1 MATQS
6 LCFGLVGNPNAGKTT
21 LFNALTGARQHVAN
35 YPGVTVE
42 KRTGTITV
50 SNRIIEIV
58 DLPGA
63 YTLSA
68 HSLDEQVARDFLLQ
82 SSPDVLINV
91 VDASN
96 LSRNLLLTL
105 QLLEFGVPMVVA
117 LNMGDLARQR
127 GLAINHK
134 QLAGELGVPVVPVV
148 ASRKEGVQEL
158 LAAALKAV
166 KEDPPHQFA
175 QVQYGQA
182 IDSHLGEL
190 EAIVSRHGDLTAGQA
205 PARWWAIKCLEE
217 DRLIM
222 DRVIN
227 DGAGGRQVLEV
238 LRAARKQSTAEGK
251 PTSPARLISQ
261 SRFHYA
267 EEICRRVV
275 NRHESGSRRWLDRLD
290 HLAIHPLTGWP
301 IMMMIFGAAY
311 VFTFSTANGEILRW
325 AGITGSPIS
334 WIESLFSL
342 MAQGV
347 EAVVP
352 EGILRSLLV
361 NGIIN
366 GVGGVLAFVPIIFLM
381 FFVISLI
388 DDSGYMARLAFLL
401 HVPLRMFGL
410 QGKSALAM
418 AVSGGVAGGCAVP
431 GIMATRTLSD
441 PRERIATILVCPFL
455 NCGAKLPVYAMLIA
469 AFFQRAQGMVMLLLT
484 LLSWTFALGGAW
496 LLRKFVVRGE
506 PAPLVL
512 ELPPYHRPTLQ
523 GALIQ
528 AWSRVQLYLRKAGT
542 FILAAS
548 ILLWV
553 LMSFPRLGAQERAAL
568 AHNQGALAQA
578 ELAHS
583 FAGRLGKTIQPIT
596 RPLGFEWR
604 TNIALIG
611 GVAAKEVVVSTLG
624 TAYSLGDV
632 EADRSAS
639 LSQRLAADPH
649 WSPLKAFCLIL
660 FVMLYAPCVG
670 TIAAIVQETRSWK
683 WGVFST
689 IYSTG
694 FAWIVAFVVF
704 QGGRL
709 LGLGG

>member
-1 MATQS
+1 MAS
-6 LCFGLVGNPNAGKTT
+6 DSPSFGLVGNPNSGKTT

-42 KRTGTITV
+42 KRMGSV
-50 SNRIIEIV
+50 RVAGRVIEVV

-105 QLLEFGVPMVVA
+105 QLLELGVPMVVA
-117 LNMGDLARQR
+117 LNMGDLARRR
-127 GLAINHK
+127 GLTIDCK
-134 QLAGELGVPVVPVV
+134 QLAAELGVPVVPVI
-148 ASRKEGVQEL
+148 ASRKEGIEQL
-158 LAAALKAV
+158 IATAMLAA
-166 KEDPPHQFA
+166 KEAPVRECA
-175 QVQYGQA
+175 RIKYGQA
-182 IDSHLGEL
+182 VDAHLSRLEEIL
-190 EAIVSRHGDLTAGQA
+190 EANRDLCSGQA

-222 DRVIN
+222 DRAIA
-227 DGAGGRQVLEV
+227 DGMGGRQVLEV
-238 LRAARKQSTAEGK
+238 LQAVRKENHNRSKAM
-251 PTSPARLISQ
+251 SPARVISQ
-261 SRFHYA
+261 SRFHFA
-267 EEICRRVV
+267 EEVCRNVV
-275 NRHESGSRRWLDRLD
+275 RRESSTSRQWLDRLD

-301 IMMMIFGAAY
+301 IMMAIFGAAY
-311 VFTFSTANGEILRW
+311 VFTFSTANSQILSW
-325 AGITGSPIS
+325 VGIPGSPIN
-334 WIESLFSL
+334 WIENFFAMMSS
-342 MAQGV
+342 GV
-347 EAVVP
+347 AAVVP
-352 EGILRSLLV
+352 DGILRSLLI

-366 GVGGVLAFVPIIFLM
+366 GVGGVLVFVPIIFLM

-388 DDSGYMARLAFLL
+388 DDSGYMARLAYLL

-431 GIMATRTLSD
+431 GIMATRTLND

-469 AFFQRAQGMVMLLLT
+469 AFFQHSQGLVMLLLT

-496 LLRKFVVRGE
+496 LLRKLVVRGE

-528 AWSRVQLYLRKAGT
+528 AWSRVRLYMRKAGT

-553 LMSFPRLGAQERAAL
+553 LMSFPRLSAQEKTGMAKEPA
-568 AHNQGALAQA
+568 ALAQA

-583 FAGRLGKTIQPIT
+583 FAGRLGKALQPVLS
-596 RPLGFEWR
+596 PLGFEWR

-683 WGVFST
+683 WGLFSM

-694 FAWIVAFVVF
+694 FAWMVAFVTF